1 MNFKITKEKGITL
14 IALIITIIVLLI
26 LAGISIATL
35 TGENGM
41 LKKVAEANEKTA
53 RGEAEEGIKLV
64 LNEWKIEKN
73 QSQSKTLEE
82 FLESKVETTELSNVE
97 KKDNGTFEVEKN
109 GYIGIVNSNG
119 ELVGKVEKA
128 TPRPEI
134 KNIKVK
140 KIDGSEI
147 EEKGVE
153 IGTKLQISFD
163 VSIQGGEIT
172 SVETEKNENLT
183 LNNGKV
189 TYITDGQEK
198 SVEFE
203 ITGEVGENTYIKKK
217 KISIANKYIK
227 PYESLEKAVQEIQEN
242 GKNKIRI
249 SAQNNVIMHE
259 IDAIVYDN
267 DLVLDG
273 INNINGAELENKIY
287 RFGDIADVATKTE
300 NAKSTVLLKVKG
312 NLTINEGVTLTTCKS
327 ADGYGGPK
335 GFLIYCTGTIT
346 NNGEI
351 SMTDKGAKA
360 EGEDVFLYKNGNDQ
374 YEYVPATGAKGG
386 KPVSAWTHYMHIKG
400 EHYETINESSPGLKG
415 EDGTNRK
422 TGGGA
427 SGAASAWGAT
437 TTGMST
443 WAYSGKGGKG
453 TSYSGGND
461 GQSVATSATGKTIT
475 GNSGTEIG
483 GNAGGLLIIF
493 ANSIQNTGKIT
504 SNGVKGI
511 YNNGTGGGSINIFY
525 KRDITQG
532 TIEAKGGIGNDSNGG
547 DGSVTIKHIEDL
559 DLK

>member
-189 TYITDGQEK
+189 TYITDGQET

-374 YEYVPATGAKGG
+374 YEYVPATGANGG
-386 KPVSAWTHYMHIKG
+386 ESVSAWTYYMHIKG
-400 EHYETINESSPGLKG
+400 EQYKTINGSSPGLKG
-415 EDGTNRK
+415 GRR
-422 TGGGA
+422 
-427 SGAASAWGAT
+427 
-437 TTGMST
+437 
-443 WAYSGKGGKG
+443 
-453 TSYSGGND
+453 
-461 GQSVATSATGKTIT
+461 
-475 GNSGTEIG
+475 
-483 GNAGGLLIIF
+483 
-493 ANSIQNTGKIT
+493 
-504 SNGVKGI
+504 
-511 YNNGTGGGSINIFY
+511 Y
-525 KRDITQG
+525 K
-532 TIEAKGGIGNDSNGG
+532 
-547 DGSVTIKHIEDL
+547 
-559 DLK
+559 

>member
-189 TYITDGQEK
+189 TYITDGQET

-203 ITGEVGENTYIKKK
+203 ITGEVGENTYIK
-217 KISIANKYIK
+217 
-227 PYESLEKAVQEIQEN
+227 EK
-242 GKNKIRI
+242 
-249 SAQNNVIMHE
+249 
-259 IDAIVYDN
+259 
-267 DLVLDG
+267 
-273 INNINGAELENKIY
+273 NIN
-287 RFGDIADVATKTE
+287 
-300 NAKSTVLLKVKG
+300 S
-312 NLTINEGVTLTTCKS
+312 
-327 ADGYGGPK
+327 
-335 GFLIYCTGTIT
+335 
-346 NNGEI
+346 
-351 SMTDKGAKA
+351 
-360 EGEDVFLYKNGNDQ
+360 
-374 YEYVPATGAKGG
+374 
-386 KPVSAWTHYMHIKG
+386 
-400 EHYETINESSPGLKG
+400 
-415 EDGTNRK
+415 
-422 TGGGA
+422 
-427 SGAASAWGAT
+427 
-437 TTGMST
+437 
-443 WAYSGKGGKG
+443 
-453 TSYSGGND
+453 
-461 GQSVATSATGKTIT
+461 
-475 GNSGTEIG
+475 
-483 GNAGGLLIIF
+483 
-493 ANSIQNTGKIT
+493 
-504 SNGVKGI
+504 
-511 YNNGTGGGSINIFY
+511 
-525 KRDITQG
+525 
-532 TIEAKGGIGNDSNGG
+532 
-547 DGSVTIKHIEDL
+547 
-559 DLK
+559 

>member
-189 TYITDGQEK
+189 TYITDGQET

-346 NNGEI
+346 
-351 SMTDKGAKA
+351 M
-360 EGEDVFLYKNGNDQ
+360 
-374 YEYVPATGAKGG
+374 
-386 KPVSAWTHYMHIKG
+386 
-400 EHYETINESSPGLKG
+400 
-415 EDGTNRK
+415 
-422 TGGGA
+422 
-427 SGAASAWGAT
+427 
-437 TTGMST
+437 
-443 WAYSGKGGKG
+443 
-453 TSYSGGND
+453 
-461 GQSVATSATGKTIT
+461 
-475 GNSGTEIG
+475 
-483 GNAGGLLIIF
+483 
-493 ANSIQNTGKIT
+493 
-504 SNGVKGI
+504 VK
-511 YNNGTGGGSINIFY
+511 
-525 KRDITQG
+525 
-532 TIEAKGGIGNDSNGG
+532 
-547 DGSVTIKHIEDL
+547 
-559 DLK
+559 